1 MRTGTDCL
9 ACFMQQALNVTKLC
23 TEDPQLQRQLL
34 VDVGAM
40 LGTFPEDS
48 TPPENAAHYYR
59 LIAESTRVA
68 DPFAEIKKQSNDFAL
83 SLENKIRDIVEQ
95 AADPLLA
102 ALRFAIGANVLDN
115 GAQKQLDIKAT
126 LAQCQQQQFAIDHY
140 SWLRDKLATSRKVL
154 LLADNCGEIV
164 FDKLLV
170 QQLLVMGLEVVVAV
184 RGMPIINDATLED
197 AKYCGMDNLCRVV
210 ANGSDLP
217 GTSLEQCTDEFRDL
231 FAAADCILSKGMG
244 NFECLSDINAP
255 IVFLF
260 TVKCSTV
267 LHHLKGLY
275 SNAPL
280 QVGSPVIVAPSV
292 AV

>member
-23 TEDPQLQRQLL
+23 TEDAHVQRQLL
-34 VDVGAM
+34 VEVGAM

-48 TPPENAAHYYR
+48 TPPENAVHYYR
-59 LIAESTRVA
+59 LIAESTKVA
-68 DPFAEIKKQSNDFAL
+68 DPFAEIKQQSNDFAL
-83 SLENKIRDIVEQ
+83 SLENRISDTIEQ
-95 AADPLLA
+95 ASDPLLA

-115 GAQKQLDIKAT
+115 GAQKQLDIQAT
-126 LAQCQQQQFAIDHY
+126 LAQCQQQQFAINHY
-140 SWLRDKLATSRKVL
+140 SWLREKLATSRKVL
-154 LLADNCGEIV
+154 VLADNCGEIV

-170 QQLLVMGLEVVVAV
+170 QQLLAMGLEVVVAV

-197 AKYCGMDNLCRVV
+197 ATYCGMDKLCRVV

-217 GTSLEQCTDEFRDL
+217 GTSLEQCTAEFRDL

-244 NFECLSDINAP
+244 NFECLSESNAP

-267 LHHLKGLY
+267 LHHLQGLY
-275 SNAPL
+275 SSAPL
-280 QVGSPVIVAPSV
+280 QVGSPVIVAPS
-292 AV
+292 AAI